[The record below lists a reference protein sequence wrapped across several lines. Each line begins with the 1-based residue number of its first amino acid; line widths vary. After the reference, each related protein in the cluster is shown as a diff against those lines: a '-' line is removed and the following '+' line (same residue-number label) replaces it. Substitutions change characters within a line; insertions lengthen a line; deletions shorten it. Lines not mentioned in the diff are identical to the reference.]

1 MALAREVTILF
12 LPRGKL
18 TTILTAFDDTD
29 KIKVLAMTLCS
40 SASTKNYVEH
50 LVGPLKIRVTRH
62 AVSYIP
68 VQTLDKKKCNDLIEN
83 YDTYADE
90 VYLLTR
96 ENLLDDERVYVTSI
110 DVLDKAHNWTVR
122 FRVLEKE
129 EREYTERY
137 QRIIRETREHFTT
150 SLEFDN
156 NLRKQ
161 IQHRDE
167 SKATQRIRRV
177 LKQSET
183 TPIQLQGIIPNIYE
197 SEAVGKRIVLM
208 TSESYIRMKEISD
221 RYEDTHS
228 RIREQELTE

>member
-18 TTILTAFDDTD
+18 TTILTAFDDTE
-29 KIKVLAMTLCS
+29 KIKILAMTLLS
-40 SASTKNYVEH
+40 SASTKDYVEH
-50 LVGPLKIRVTRH
+50 RVGPLKIRVTRH

-68 VQTLDKKKCNDLIEN
+68 VQTLKKTECDDLIDN

-122 FRVLEKE
+122 FRVLQKE

-137 QRIIRETREHFTT
+137 KGIIRENREYFMT

-156 NLRKQ
+156 KLRKQ
-161 IQHRDE
+161 IQSRGR
-167 SKATQRIRRV
+167 KKVTQRIRIV
-177 LKQSET
+177 IKQTDLTSA
-183 TPIQLQGIIPNIYE
+183 QFQRRIPNVYE
-197 SEAVGKRIVLM
+197 SEAVGKRTVLM
-208 TSESYIRMKEISD
+208 THESYLRMKEISD
-221 RYEDTHS
+221 RYEDTPLS
-228 RIREQELTE
+228 I

>member
-18 TTILTAFDDTD
+18 TTILTAFDDTE
-29 KIKVLAMTLCS
+29 KIKILAMTLLS
-40 SASTKNYVEH
+40 SASTKDYVEH
-50 LVGPLKIRVTRH
+50 RVGPLKIRVTRH

-68 VQTLDKKKCNDLIEN
+68 VQTLKKTECDDLIDN

-137 QRIIRETREHFTT
+137 QRIIRENREYFTT

-161 IQHRDE
+161 IQHRDG
-167 SKATQRIRRV
+167 SKATQRIREV
-177 LKQSET
+177 LQLT
-183 TPIQLQGIIPNIYE
+183 DLTATQLQRRIPNVYE
-197 SEAVGKRIVLM
+197 SEAVGRRIVLM
-208 TSESYIRMKEISD
+208 TPESYIRMREISD
-221 RYEDTHS
+221 RYEDTPS
-228 RIREQELTE
+228 RIRT

>member
-1 MALAREVTILF
+1 MALAREVTLLF

-18 TTILTAFDDTD
+18 TTILTGFDDPE
-29 KIKVLAMTLCS
+29 KIKILALTLLS
-40 SASTKNYVEH
+40 SPSTKNYVEH
-50 LVGPLKIRVTRH
+50 RVGPLKVRVTRR

-68 VQTLDKKKCNDLIEN
+68 VQTLEKKDCDDLIDN

-90 VYLLTR
+90 VYSLTN

-122 FRVLEKE
+122 FRVLEKD
-129 EREYTERY
+129 EREYTKRY

-161 IQHRDE
+161 IQHRDG
-167 SKATQRIRRV
+167 SKATQRIREA
-177 LKQSET
+177 LQMTDLTS
-183 TPIQLQGIIPNIYE
+183 IQLQRRIPHVYAA
-197 SEAVGKRIVLM
+197 EAVGRRIVLM
-208 TSESYIRMKEISD
+208 SPESYIRMKEISD
-221 RYEDTHS
+221 RYEDTPS
-228 RIREQELTE
+228 RIST